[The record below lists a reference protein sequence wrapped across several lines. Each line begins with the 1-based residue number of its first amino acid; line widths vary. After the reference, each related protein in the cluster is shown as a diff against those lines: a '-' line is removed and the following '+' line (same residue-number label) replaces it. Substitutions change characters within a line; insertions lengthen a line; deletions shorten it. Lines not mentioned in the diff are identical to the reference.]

1 MLRIREFH
9 GKNEED
15 NRIERK
21 IRDDIRQILTESNT
35 INDEADIV
43 ADEIYRA
50 IRYQKFDKTKI
61 VKKEIQKEMNGKN
74 IKLKEYYF
82 SINST
87 FKQKPILTT
96 VYIFQF
102 PIDEDYDFFIESGG
116 KPCIGN
122 SNSYKGKQNFL
133 TIYCY
138 VSPKYIDYGEL
149 YDTIQHELSHLGK
162 TILAGKEM
170 EDYGLISYATTILC
184 STNAN
189 QYQELIANICYIG
202 RQDEQDAYINGAYGY
217 LKEKMPIGGNEIIK
231 CLRRTTLYE
240 RIDFLERTIK
250 NEKTIFKNTEFIK
263 TLQNIPQQYG
273 LTLSKLRGWLHH
285 GLKRLKRKT
294 ANMLSHYERFV
305 YLRNFRSNPPSS
317 PIDGI

>member
-43 ADEIYRA
+43 ADEIYRS
-50 IRYQKFDKTKI
+50 IRYQKIGKAKI
-61 VKKEIQKEMNGKN
+61 VQKEIQKEMNGKN

-102 PIDEDYDFFIESGG
+102 PTDEDYDFFIESRG
-116 KPCIGN
+116 KLCIGN

-149 YDTIQHELSHLGK
+149 YNTIQHELSHLGK

-189 QYQELIANICYIG
+189 QYQELG
-202 RQDEQDAYINGAYGY
+202 RKNG
-217 LKEKMPIGGNEIIK
+217 IIQVA
-231 CLRRTTLYE
+231 T
-240 RIDFLERTIK
+240 
-250 NEKTIFKNTEFIK
+250 
-263 TLQNIPQQYG
+263 
-273 LTLSKLRGWLHH
+273 
-285 GLKRLKRKT
+285 
-294 ANMLSHYERFV
+294 NMLKAKMKKPRCI
-305 YLRNFRSNPPSS
+305 RSTHLHPKVTPVNPFLK
-317 PIDGI
+317 

>member
-9 GKNEED
+9 GMNEED

-21 IRDDIRQILTESNT
+21 IRDDIRQMLTESNT
-35 INDEADIV
+35 INDEADVV
-43 ADEIYRA
+43 ADEIYKV
-50 IRYQKFDKTKI
+50 IRYQKFDKAKI
-61 VKKEIQKEMNGKN
+61 VEKEIQREINGKN

-102 PIDEDYDFFIESGG
+102 PTDEDYDFFIESGG
-116 KPCIGN
+116 KSCVGN
-122 SNSYKGKQNFL
+122 YNSYKGKQNFL

-149 YDTIQHELSHLGK
+149 YSTIWQELS
-162 TILAGKEM
+162 KE
-170 EDYGLISYATTILC
+170 EHYFG
-184 STNAN
+184 
-189 QYQELIANICYIG
+189 
-202 RQDEQDAYINGAYGY
+202 YINTAYSC
-217 LKEKMPIGGNEIIK
+217 LKEKMPIFGNDIFE
-231 CLRRTTLYE
+231 CLRGTELYRQTE
-240 RIDFLERTIK
+240 AM
-250 NEKTIFKNTEFIK
+250 EKTTESEETSTITK
-263 TLQNIPQQYG
+263 
-273 LTLSKLRGWLHH
+273 
-285 GLKRLKRKT
+285 KRLNELKRKT

-305 YLRNFRSNPPSS
+305 YLRNFKSNPPCS

>member
-9 GKNEED
+9 GMNEED

-21 IRDDIRQILTESNT
+21 IRDDIRQMLTESNT
-35 INDEADIV
+35 INDEADVV
-43 ADEIYRA
+43 ADEIYKV
-50 IRYQKFDKTKI
+50 IRYQKFDKAKI
-61 VKKEIQKEMNGKN
+61 VEKEIQREINGKN

-102 PIDEDYDFFIESGG
+102 PTDEDYDFFIESGG
-116 KPCIGN
+116 KSCVGN
-122 SNSYKGKQNFL
+122 YNSYKGKQNFL

-149 YDTIQHELSHLGK
+149 YSTIWQELS
-162 TILAGKEM
+162 KE
-170 EDYGLISYATTILC
+170 EHYFG
-184 STNAN
+184 
-189 QYQELIANICYIG
+189 
-202 RQDEQDAYINGAYGY
+202 YINTAYSC
-217 LKEKMPIGGNEIIK
+217 LKEKMPIFGNDIFE
-231 CLRRTTLYE
+231 CLRGTELYRQTE
-240 RIDFLERTIK
+240 AM
-250 NEKTIFKNTEFIK
+250 EKTTE
-263 TLQNIPQQYG
+263 
-273 LTLSKLRGWLHH
+273 SKETSTITK
-285 GLKRLKRKT
+285 KRLNELKRKT

-305 YLRNFRSNPPSS
+305 YLRNFKSNPPCS

>member
-1 MLRIREFH
+1 MLMIREFY
-9 GKNEED
+9 GKDEED

-35 INDEADIV
+35 INDEADVV

-61 VKKEIQKEMNGKN
+61 VKKEIQREINGKN

-102 PIDEDYDFFIESGG
+102 PTDEGYDFFIESGG
-116 KPCIGN
+116 KPCVGN

-149 YDTIQHELSHLGK
+149 YSTIWQELS
-162 TILAGKEM
+162 KE
-170 EDYGLISYATTILC
+170 EHYFG
-184 STNAN
+184 
-189 QYQELIANICYIG
+189 
-202 RQDEQDAYINGAYGY
+202 YINTAYSC
-217 LKEKMPIGGNEIIK
+217 LKEKMPIFGNDIFE
-231 CLRRTTLYE
+231 CLRGTELYRQTE
-240 RIDFLERTIK
+240 AM
-250 NEKTIFKNTEFIK
+250 EKTTE
-263 TLQNIPQQYG
+263 
-273 LTLSKLRGWLHH
+273 SKETSTIAK
-285 GLKRLKRKT
+285 KRLNELKRKT

>member
-96 VYIFQF
+96 VYIFHF

-116 KPCIGN
+116 NPCIGN
-122 SNSYKGKQNFL
+122 SNSYK
-133 TIYCY
+133 
-138 VSPKYIDYGEL
+138 
-149 YDTIQHELSHLGK
+149 
-162 TILAGKEM
+162 
-170 EDYGLISYATTILC
+170 
-184 STNAN
+184 
-189 QYQELIANICYIG
+189 
-202 RQDEQDAYINGAYGY
+202 
-217 LKEKMPIGGNEIIK
+217 
-231 CLRRTTLYE
+231 
-240 RIDFLERTIK
+240 
-250 NEKTIFKNTEFIK
+250 
-263 TLQNIPQQYG
+263 
-273 LTLSKLRGWLHH
+273 
-285 GLKRLKRKT
+285 
-294 ANMLSHYERFV
+294 
-305 YLRNFRSNPPSS
+305 
-317 PIDGI
+317 

>member
-1 MLRIREFH
+1 MLRMREFH

-43 ADEIYRA
+43 ADEIYRP

-61 VKKEIQKEMNGKN
+61 VQKEIQREINGKN
-74 IKLKEYYF
+74 TKLKEYYF

-102 PIDEDYDFFIESGG
+102 PTDEDYNFFIESGG

-122 SNSYKGKQNFL
+122 SKSYKGKQNFL

-149 YDTIQHELSHLGK
+149 YSTIWQELN
-162 TILAGKEM
+162 KE
-170 EDYGLISYATTILC
+170 EDYF
-184 STNAN
+184 
-189 QYQELIANICYIG
+189 
-202 RQDEQDAYINGAYGY
+202 DYINTAYSR
-217 LKEKMPIGGNEIIK
+217 LKEKMPIFGNDIFE
-231 CLRRTTLYE
+231 CLRETELYRQTE
-240 RIDFLERTIK
+240 AM
-250 NEKTIFKNTEFIK
+250 EKTTEYEETSTIVK
-263 TLQNIPQQYG
+263 
-273 LTLSKLRGWLHH
+273 
-285 GLKRLKRKT
+285 KRLNELKRKT

-305 YLRNFRSNPPSS
+305 YSRNFRSNPPSS